1 MSKKIPYLPTPIP
14 ADEKERLKSLHNLG
28 LLDTPTE
35 ERFDRITRLALSLF
49 NMPISTVTLIDSER
63 EWFKSCQGLPQRE
76 GRRAISFCGHAVLGE
91 DVLVIPDT
99 KKDSRFAKNPM
110 VVGNPFIRFYAGI
123 PLKSADGK
131 KVGVFCVKD
140 LKPRKFDSHKKLLLK
155 TLSSWVELELN
166 VHELSKALEARRA
179 AEQRVAELNEILRLL
194 NKNIRHD
201 ILNDLT
207 VMKANIELFLNKK
220 YGEEVLKDA
229 GAVIERS
236 VKFMRGM
243 RDLEAAVS
251 YGTPLKPYQLKEVLR
266 QVSQNLPG
274 MKFNVSVNGQVLAD
288 EALISVIENIAKN
301 AKMHGETNKIDVV
314 TAKEKNFIHMV
325 LADGGKGIPD
335 NIKNKLFI
343 EGFRY
348 GKTGNSGLGLYIAK
362 KTVERYGGQISVSDN
377 QPKGAK
383 FVITL
388 PKYKGG

>member
-1 MSKKIPYLPTPIP
+1 
-14 ADEKERLKSLHNLG
+14 
-28 LLDTPTE
+28 
-35 ERFDRITRLALSLF
+35 
-49 NMPISTVTLIDSER
+49 
-63 EWFKSCQGLPQRE
+63 
-76 GRRAISFCGHAVLGE
+76 
-91 DVLVIPDT
+91 
-99 KKDSRFAKNPM
+99 
-110 VVGNPFIRFYAGI
+110 
-123 PLKSADGK
+123 
-131 KVGVFCVKD
+131 
-140 LKPRKFDSHKKLLLK
+140 
-155 TLSSWVELELN
+155 
-166 VHELSKALEARRA
+166 
-179 AEQRVAELNEILRLL
+179 
-194 NKNIRHD
+194 
-201 ILNDLT
+201 
-207 VMKANIELFLNKK
+207 
-220 YGEEVLKDA
+220 
-229 GAVIERS
+229 
-236 VKFMRGM
+236 M